1 MSEETSA
8 SAESSLQTRVKVLAP
23 EDVSGQVLG
32 ELLED
37 AVIDFRLISD
47 ERLYVSGGLACPMW
61 IDLVPDLQLIRLN
74 NYVELNP
81 EVPEE
86 DYFKFANKLNASG
99 YFPSFH
105 VYKQRMYADLVINYR
120 DGLIARQFVRWCRL
134 YSSEMVSWLNRF
146 QAEQA
151 QTMKQT
157 TGDSGPEL
165 FIFPWHQSQEPAD
178 ASPVMLN

>member
-61 IDLVPDLQLIRLN
+61 IDLVPDLHLIRLN
-74 NYVELNP
+74 N
-81 EVPEE
+81 
-86 DYFKFANKLNASG
+86 
-99 YFPSFH
+99 
-105 VYKQRMYADLVINYR
+105 
-120 DGLIARQFVRWCRL
+120 
-134 YSSEMVSWLNRF
+134 
-146 QAEQA
+146 
-151 QTMKQT
+151 
-157 TGDSGPEL
+157 
-165 FIFPWHQSQEPAD
+165 
-178 ASPVMLN
+178 